1 MGKFRCVDFIPS
13 KKYCTS
19 IAELAYVIRNT
30 QNI

>member
-13 KKYCTS
+13 KKYSAS
-19 IAELAYVIRNT
+19 IAELAYGIRNT